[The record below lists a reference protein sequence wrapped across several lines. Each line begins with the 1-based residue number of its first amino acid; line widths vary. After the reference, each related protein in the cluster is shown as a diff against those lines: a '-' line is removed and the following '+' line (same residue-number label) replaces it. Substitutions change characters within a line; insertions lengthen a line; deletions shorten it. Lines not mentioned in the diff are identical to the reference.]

1 MGPTAFLLA
10 TLFLVSG
17 GLPLV
22 LASVVYEHRHKP
34 GATGLLLLT
43 GGICVWGVANAL
55 HTFAYTEG
63 FAYAVWNVR
72 AGGAAVTIV
81 GWFLTVT
88 DYTDVVRPRKRV
100 VAPLLV
106 IPAAT
111 QLFVWTNGA
120 HHRYYGAE
128 TTFTAVESI
137 VVNYGPAFY
146 AHAFYLYALV
156 VAAVVL
162 LLAEIVD
169 TAGIRRQQSLALFV
183 SVLPPAALNI
193 VHLVA
198 VRSVDLT
205 SFGFVVSVFVVGWAL
220 FYGQLLEVVPVAR
233 DNLVRGMTDAVV
245 TLDAENRVVDANPAA
260 RELCGV
266 DEGYVG
272 THGEEFFA
280 EFPSLIER
288 FGDVTEA
295 KTEVSVEADGERR
308 HFDLRITP
316 VDGRRPAESGR
327 LIVLREITE
336 RKRREQALRE
346 KNERLDQFANFV
358 SHDLRNPLQVAAGH
372 AALAR
377 ESGDDEHIE
386 RVEGSLARM
395 DEMIENLRTLT
406 HADEDHV
413 ETTRLEL
420 EAAATDAWAGVDA
433 AEARLVVETTCQIV
447 ADREFL
453 LHTLENL
460 FRNAVEHA
468 GDAATVTVGCLD
480 EGFYVADDG
489 PGIPPEERDRVLEYG
504 YTNSQDGTGIGL
516 AIVRTVA
523 EAHGWEITVTESDSG
538 GARFEFAGPS
548 APAGEPSPT
557 GQQTT

>member
-1 MGPTAFLLA
+1 
-10 TLFLVSG
+10 
-17 GLPLV
+17 
-22 LASVVYEHRHKP
+22 
-34 GATGLLLLT
+34 
-43 GGICVWGVANAL
+43 
-55 HTFAYTEG
+55 
-63 FAYAVWNVR
+63 
-72 AGGAAVTIV
+72 
-81 GWFLTVT
+81 
-88 DYTDVVRPRKRV
+88 
-100 VAPLLV
+100 
-106 IPAAT
+106 
-111 QLFVWTNGA
+111 
-120 HHRYYGAE
+120 
-128 TTFTAVESI
+128 
-137 VVNYGPAFY
+137 
-146 AHAFYLYALV
+146 
-156 VAAVVL
+156 
-162 LLAEIVD
+162 
-169 TAGIRRQQSLALFV
+169 
-183 SVLPPAALNI
+183 
-193 VHLVA
+193 
-198 VRSVDLT
+198 
-205 SFGFVVSVFVVGWAL
+205 VVSVFVVGWAL

-316 VDGRRPAESGR
+316 VDGGRPAESGR

-468 GDAATVTVGCLD
+468 SEAATVTVGCLD